1 MKSGLLIYTPDYT
14 LTFLTG
20 ATEAE
25 AREHIKNGYP
35 ELLADYDGGK
45 VLTKEVE
52 LPDEANL
59 FETSFDGEK
68 FAPLDA
74 AGVAK
79 MEAAPKPISTSTI
92 MALIQTET
100 IAFMAARL
108 LGDHRITQEE
118 HDYIISGQK

>member
-14 LTFLTG
+14 LTFLNG

-35 ELLADYDGGK
+35 ELLTDYDAGK
-45 VLTKEVE
+45 VLTKEVN

-79 MEAAPKPISTSTI
+79 LEASPKPISTGKI

-118 HDYIISGQK
+118 HDYITKVK